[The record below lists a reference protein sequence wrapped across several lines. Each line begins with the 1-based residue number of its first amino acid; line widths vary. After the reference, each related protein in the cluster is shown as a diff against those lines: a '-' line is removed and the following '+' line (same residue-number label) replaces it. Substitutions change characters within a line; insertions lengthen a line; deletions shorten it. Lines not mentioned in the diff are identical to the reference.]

1 MFVRSQD
8 LRRYRQVV
16 GDCRSG
22 GLARGL
28 AFEDRDTGAV
38 DLLCAINVFCR
49 DRAVDNEVALD
60 DCLEVLGARVPDL
73 GLEISSCLS
82 LLELSSTEPLRFRF
96 DSRHHSELT
105 IVGVVIVQAIGVHAE
120 VYVDAVWLVDLEGA
134 FAVPVRGDMKFSRHF
149 ARDRRFVLSL

>member
-1 MFVRSQD
+1 
-8 LRRYRQVV
+8 
-16 GDCRSG
+16 
-22 GLARGL
+22 LAGGL

-38 DLLCAINVFCR
+38 DLLCAINVFYCNG
-49 DRAVDNEVALD
+49 AVDNEVGLD

-73 GLEISSCLS
+73 GLEILSCLS
-82 LLELSSTEPLRFRF
+82 LLELSFTEPLGFRF

-134 FAVPVRGDMKFSRHF
+134 FAVAVIGDMKFSRTF
-149 ARDRRFVLSL
+149 LRERMLVMALESNQTSPQLVT